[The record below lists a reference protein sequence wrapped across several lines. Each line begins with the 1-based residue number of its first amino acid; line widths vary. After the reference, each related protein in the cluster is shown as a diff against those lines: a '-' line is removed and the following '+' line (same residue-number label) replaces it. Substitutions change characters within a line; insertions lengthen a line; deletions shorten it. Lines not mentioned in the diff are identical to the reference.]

1 MSVISAVIGWIKY
14 ECAKK
19 NFFGKTCISVYLL
32 FLFLAFYELFVSERG
47 SSDLIL
53 HRFSLVVKKN
63 DRFYFPKIF
72 YFCYAVVYR

>member
-1 MSVISAVIGWIKY
+1 MSVISAVIGWIKD

-53 HRFSLVVKKN
+53 HRFSLVVKKKTIV
-63 DRFYFPKIF
+63 FIFPKSFIF
-72 YFCYAVVYR
+72 VMQ